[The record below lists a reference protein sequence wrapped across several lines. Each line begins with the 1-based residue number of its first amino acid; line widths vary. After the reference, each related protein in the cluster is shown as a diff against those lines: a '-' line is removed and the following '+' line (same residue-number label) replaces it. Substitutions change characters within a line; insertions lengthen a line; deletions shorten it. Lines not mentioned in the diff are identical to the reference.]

1 MLEMKELIRLAL
13 AEDMPHNKDVTSD
26 VLAKSLA
33 QNNKFGFAKLKA
45 KQNLTLSAT
54 RLFQET
60 MLMEDPGIKI
70 MWQFKDGQKMTAGQN
85 VCSLE
90 GNLVSILRAERVA
103 LNFLGKMS
111 GIATMTQ
118 KFSDAIADTNARI
131 LDTRKTTPLYRD
143 WEKKAVRDGG
153 GTNHRR
159 DLSDGVMIKD
169 NHISMMGSIEL
180 AVNEIR
186 KSGEQRHIIVE
197 ASNLDQVIQ
206 CVSLKVERILLDN
219 MTNEQM
225 KTCLNVIPEYIETEA
240 SGNMSLDRVRSVA
253 ELGVDFIS
261 VGTITHSAPVADF
274 SLLFDWTK
282 L

>member
-1 MLEMKELIRLAL
+1 MLETKELIRFAL
-13 AEDMPHNKDVTSD
+13 AEDMPQRKDITSD
-26 VLAKSLA
+26 ILA
-33 QNNKFGFAKLKA
+33 QTLAAKRKFGIAKLKA
-45 KQNLTLSAT
+45 KQNLTLSAMQ
-54 RLFQET
+54 LFEDT
-60 MLMEDPGIKI
+60 MLAEDPSIKL
-70 MWQFKDGQKMTAGQN
+70 MWQFKDSQKVSNGQN

-103 LNFLGKMS
+103 LNFLGRFS

-118 KFSDAIADTNARI
+118 KFTDAVADTSTRI

-159 DLSDGVMIKD
+159 DLSDGIMIKD
-169 NHISMMGSIEL
+169 NHIAMMGTIDL

-186 KSGEQRHIIVE
+186 NSTSRPIIVE

-225 KTCLNVIPEYIETEA
+225 KICLNTIPETIEVEA

-253 ELGVDFIS
+253 ELGVDYIS

-282 L
+282 P